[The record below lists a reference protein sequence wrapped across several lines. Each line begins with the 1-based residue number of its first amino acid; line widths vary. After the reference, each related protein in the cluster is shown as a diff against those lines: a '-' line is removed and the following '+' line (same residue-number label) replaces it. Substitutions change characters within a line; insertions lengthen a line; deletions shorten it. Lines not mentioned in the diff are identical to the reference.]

1 MARAVVNIFVR
12 KINDQSMN
20 NHNDQ
25 TMTWDRLISI
35 FATTGK
41 NITKQ
46 RKLNEFS
53 RPRWDKLKRI
63 PIADTCGTD
72 FLELLEAGGRMTQ
85 QYLSSLQ
92 TLAIEMGIRTHVV
105 LPRKYWPKKPKIS
118 KRAITED
125 EHRLLTLNIHS
136 IRWRLFL
143 ELLWETGASQSDAAH
158 FRIEHLTQ
166 GEIVYERM
174 KTGMRAAQAISPE
187 LRRMMQLA
195 IAGRTKGYILP
206 SMQSMDQKDRATIFR
221 RHCKRLGIV
230 GVSLH
235 SYRYAWAERAFQL
248 GVPERLAMVALGHN
262 SSAIHR
268 AYARNAKIVA
278 PSLSDYSKRNESQTP
293 L

>member
-1 MARAVVNIFVR
+1 MTADNTP
-12 KINDQSMN
+12 S
-20 NHNDQ
+20 
-25 TMTWDRLISI
+25 MTWDRLISI

-41 NITKQ
+41 AVTKQ

-72 FLELLEAGGRMTQ
+72 FLELLEDGGRMTQ

-105 LPRKYWPKKPKIS
+105 LPRKYWPKKPKL
-118 KRAITED
+118 KRRAITFD
-125 EHRLLTLNIHS
+125 EHRLLTSNIRS
-136 IRWRLFL
+136 LRWQLFL

-174 KTGMRAAQAISPE
+174 KTGMRAAQAISSE
-187 LRRMMQLA
+187 LRKHLQLA
-195 IAGRTKGYILP
+195 IAGRTKGFILP
-206 SMQSMDQKDRATIFR
+206 SMQAMDQKDRATIFR

-230 GVSLH
+230 GVSMH

-268 AYARNAKIVA
+268 AYAKNANVVA
-278 PSLSDYSKRNESQTP
+278 PSLADFAATQPSLARPRES
-293 L
+293 